1 MSEVLFVQPSI
12 EANESFMQSKL
23 GIGTSYD
30 VDYRELII
38 LQQKVQLYY
47 INGLVDDTSIVQILK
62 VLVEINDHECE
73 ESKLAAII
81 ENRLMNQQVDQVKKM
96 DVLLDELL
104 NGLVVVFVDGIRHAY
119 IVDVRHYP
127 GRQPEEPDTER
138 VIRGS
143 RDGFTENIVE
153 NSALIRRRIKDVS
166 LRNEIV
172 RVGTRS
178 KTDISITYLASV
190 TNESWIEQVKDKI
203 NTIHVD
209 GIVMAD
215 KALEEY
221 FVNHHFSPFPF
232 VRYTERP
239 DVASQHLLQGYVVLI
254 VDTSPSVIILPTT
267 YFDLLEHAEEYR
279 QTPAVGTFTRWI
291 RVLAVLMSILLL
303 PTWYLLA
310 SHPSLLPDKLS
321 FIGPDEVGNVPLIIQ
336 VLIADFGV
344 ELMRMAAVH
353 TPTPL
358 ATALGLIAAVL
369 IGEIAVDVGLFVPE
383 IILYVAISTI
393 GTYVTPSYEL
403 SVANKFIK
411 YFLMLTIIVLGK
423 TGFIIGLT
431 LTIIYLSRQK
441 NFNVPYL
448 WPLIP
453 FQPIAF
459 GRFLLRIPVPF
470 IHTRPAIVHPKDT
483 IKQSEK

>member
-1 MSEVLFVQPSI
+1 MKDLLFVQQSI
-12 EANESFMQSKL
+12 EANESYLQEKL
-23 GIGTSYD
+23 AIGSSYD

-38 LQQKVQLYY
+38 LQTKVQLYY
-47 INGLVDDTSIVQILK
+47 VNGLVDDMSITQMLK

-73 ESKLAAII
+73 KSQLYKIV
-81 ENRLMNQQVDQVKKM
+81 ENRLINQQVDKVQKIP
-96 DVLLDELL
+96 DLLDQLL
-104 NGLVVVFVDGIRHAY
+104 NGLVIVLIDGIRHAY
-119 IVDVRHYP
+119 VVDVRNYP

-153 NSALIRRRIKDVS
+153 NTALMRRRIKDTS

-172 RVGTRS
+172 QIGKRS
-178 KTDISITYLASV
+178 KTDISISYLASV
-190 TNESWIEQVKDKI
+190 ANPDWIEMIKAKLEKI
-203 NTIHVD
+203 SID

-215 KALEEY
+215 KTIEE
-221 FVNHHFSPFPF
+221 FLVDNHWSPFPF

-239 DVASQHLLQGYVVLI
+239 DVASQHILQGYVVLV
-254 VDTSPSVIILPTT
+254 VDTSPSVIIMPTT

-279 QTPAVGTFTRWI
+279 QTPAVGTFMRWVRI
-291 RVLAVLMSILLL
+291 LAVSMSLFLL
-303 PTWYLLA
+303 PFWYLLA
-310 SHPSLLPDKLS
+310 AHPSLLPAQLD
-321 FIGPDEVGNVPLIIQ
+321 FIGPKEVGNVPLIIQ
-336 VLIADFGV
+336 VLIADLGV
-344 ELMRMAAVH
+344 EFMRMAAVH

-369 IGEIAVDVGLFVPE
+369 IGDIAVDVGLFVPE

-411 YFLMLTIIVLGK
+411 YFLLLCVVIFGK
-423 TGFIIGLT
+423 VGFIIGVT
-431 LTIIYLSRQK
+431 LTIIYLSRLS
-441 NFNVPYL
+441 NFKVPYL

-453 FQPIAF
+453 FQPVAF
-459 GRFLLRIPVPF
+459 FRFLFRMPVPF
-470 IHTRPAIVHPKDT
+470 VHTRPSVVHAKDKT
-483 IKQSEK
+483 KQGRK